1 MEKWKPNERV
11 IHFIKL
17 EKQHLPPGF
26 RTILSTTQLDISAS
40 IANRAIAQMMDRVR
54 HKDCDY

>member
-17 EKQHLPPGF
+17 ELPQAF
-26 RTILSTTQLDISAS
+26 RAILSTTQLNISAS
-40 IANRAIAQMMDRVR
+40 IANKAIAKMINSCRENNLD
-54 HKDCDY
+54 